1 MLIGNGCIYIIIV
14 SRNLH
19 IPLCHRKDV
28 WSGSVTCNV
37 LDINLLFIKF
47 LCAISQDHLL
57 LLDYII
63 SNETCFVDFLT
74 CYLDYIHENWSVFT
88 RSHHRLHGIVK
99 ITDTAAAHCVDEIE
113 MPFSLSRKRRH
124 SRAQFAHTSVVSHS
138 VQLECNHDTNP
149 TKSLVAYDFSDSSED
164 DSADQSMLQNTMGCI
179 IRLRLSL
186 ERILAKQIIAN
197 SQAPAK
203 LVSMI
208 DRVETL
214 YEKL

>member
-1 MLIGNGCIYIIIV
+1 M
-14 SRNLH
+14 H
-19 IPLCHRKDV
+19 IPLYHRKDV

-47 LCAISQDHLL
+47 LNAISHDHLL

-88 RSHHRLHGIVK
+88 RSHDKLHGIMK
-99 ITDTAAAHCVDEIE
+99 IADTAAHCVDEIE

-124 SRAQFAHTSVVSHS
+124 SQRAQFAHASVVSHS
-138 VQLECNHDTNP
+138 VQLECNHDKKP
-149 TKSLVAYDFSDSSED
+149 TKSLVAYDSSDSSED
-164 DSADQSMLQNTMGCI
+164 DSADQSILQNTMGCF